1 MKSVSS
7 PYCFHPDIENNTD
20 TGATPQFFIIHRL
33 VIRPQV
39 FILQLW
45 LSSVQRFCCAFTSVQ
60 KAKAEAPHMLRL
72 RSV

>member
-7 PYCFHPDIENNTD
+7 PYCFHPDIENKAD
-20 TGATPQFFIIHRL
+20 TGAIPQFFIIHQL

-45 LSSVQRFCCAFTSVQ
+45 LSPVLLFYNIFTSVQ
-60 KAKAEAPHMLRL
+60 KAKAEAPYILRL